1 MRKFQNLEIWHKSH
15 KLTLDIYEI
24 TRNQFPKDELYALT
38 SQIRRASASIP
49 TNIAEGCGRKTNQE
63 FVRFLHIASG
73 SATEVEYQLLLAKD
87 LQYIAPVTF
96 EDLNRKIIEIR
107 KMIISFIK
115 KIPNEKNNLPGSS
128 LTFSQFESRAS
139 SLEPG
144 A

>member
-15 KLTLDIYEI
+15 KLALDIYEI
-24 TRNQFPKDELYALT
+24 TRKQFPKDELYALT

-87 LQYIAPVTF
+87 LQYIAPTTY
-96 EDLNRKIIEIR
+96 EDLNRKIVEIR

-115 KIPNEKNNLPGSS
+115 KIPNEKNTLPDSS
-128 LTFSQFESRAS
+128 LTFSQHESQAS
-139 SLEPG
+139 CLEPG